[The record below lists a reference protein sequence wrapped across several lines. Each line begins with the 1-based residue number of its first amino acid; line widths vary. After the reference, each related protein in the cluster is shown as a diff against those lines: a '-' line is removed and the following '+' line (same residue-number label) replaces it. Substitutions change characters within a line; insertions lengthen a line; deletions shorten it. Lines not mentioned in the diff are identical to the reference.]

1 MRTKKGMIR
10 KLVFKKISTF
20 EKTVF
25 IMKSKF
31 SLLFIFLVVGQIFAQ
46 VETAKLDELIQKTLT
61 TFDVPGM
68 SVGVIKDGKVVYAKG
83 FGVRSLNTKQNM
95 DENTLVGIASN
106 SKGFTAT
113 ALAILADEGKLNF
126 DDKVTAY
133 IPEFQMYDPYVTQEI
148 TIKDLITHRA
158 GLGLGQ
164 GDLMFFPEGG
174 PLTIKDI
181 IHNVRY
187 LKPENPFR
195 TTLDYNNIMFIV
207 AGEVITRV
215 SGLSWAEFIEQ
226 KILQPVGMTSSFGSY
241 SRAKAAKVSNM
252 IEAHAPV
259 DGKAVQVPHDWNET
273 ANAAGGIMSNIK
285 DMTTWAAFLMNGF
298 TTKDGKKLV
307 SDKQIQQLWNL
318 QISTPV
324 ALKNPYDSNFGGYG
338 LGWFLT
344 DVKGHKQ
351 VYHTGGL
358 IGTVTQFTLIP
369 DMNLG
374 IVVLTNQQSGAAFSA
389 ITNTVKDAY
398 LGIPDRN
405 WLKSYGERM
414 AKMNEAYEKDKKE
427 IFAKSQAF
435 QNSKDCQPRPEQFVG
450 TYKDAWFGDVVISQ
464 EGKNYKI
471 FCKNSPR
478 LKGELLPYSAMTFIA
493 KWDDRS
499 YDADAFVIFSVDEN
513 GKAQSAKMKPISDV
527 TDFSFDFEDLDLQRA
542 K

>member
-1 MRTKKGMIR
+1 
-10 KLVFKKISTF
+10 
-20 EKTVF
+20 
-25 IMKSKF
+25 MKRNF
-31 SLLFIFLVVGQIFAQ
+31 SFLFILISIFSYSQI
-46 VETAKLDELIQKTLT
+46 EEKKLDELMQNTLK

-68 SVGVIKDGKVVYAKG
+68 SVGIIKDGTLVYAKG
-83 FGVRSLNTKQNM
+83 FGVSSLSSKNKM
-95 DENTLVGIASN
+95 DQNTLVGIASN

-113 ALAILADEGKLNF
+113 ALAILADEGKLSF
-126 DDKVTAY
+126 DDKVTQY
-133 IPEFQMYDPYVTQEI
+133 LPEFQMYDPYVTRNI

-174 PLTIKDI
+174 NLTVNDI

-187 LKPENPFR
+187 LKPENDFR

-207 AGEVITRV
+207 AGEIIHRV

-226 KILQPVGMTSSFGSY
+226 KILKPVGMNSSFGSY
-241 SRAKAAKVSNM
+241 NRAKAAKVTN
-252 IEAHAPV
+252 IIDAHAPV
-259 DGKAVQVPHDWNET
+259 DGRVVAVPHDWNET
-273 ANAAGGIMSNIK
+273 ANAAGGIISNIT
-285 DMTTWAAFLMNGF
+285 DMATWAEFLMNGF

-324 ALKNPYDSNFGGYG
+324 ALKNAYDSNFGGYG

-369 DMNLG
+369 DMKLG
-374 IVVLTNQQSGAAFSA
+374 IVVLTNQQSGAAFNT

-398 LGIPDRN
+398 LGVQDRN
-405 WLKSYGERM
+405 WLKTYGDRM
-414 AKMNEAYEKDKKE
+414 AKVDADFTKGKKE
-427 IFAKSQAF
+427 ILAKATAF
-435 QNSKDCQPRPEQFVG
+435 QKEKNLQPKPEQVVG
-450 TYKDAWFGDVVISQ
+450 TYRDAWFGEVIVAQ
-464 EGKNYKI
+464 EGKSYRI
-471 FCKNSPR
+471 YCKNSPR
-478 LKGELLPYSAMTFIA
+478 LKGELLPYSNNTFIA

-499 YDADAFVIFSVDEN
+499 YDADAFVIFNYDEN
-513 GKAQSAKMKPISDV
+513 GKAQSAKMKPISDI
-527 TDFSFDFEDLDLQRA
+527 TDFSFDFEDLDLKR
-542 K
+542 KD

>member
-1 MRTKKGMIR
+1 
-10 KLVFKKISTF
+10 
-20 EKTVF
+20 
-25 IMKSKF
+25 MKRNF
-31 SLLFIFLVVGQIFAQ
+31 SLLLLLISVFAFSQ
-46 VETAKLDELIQKTLT
+46 MEEKKLDELIQNTIK

-68 SVGVIKDGKVVYAKG
+68 SVGIVKDGKVIYAKG
-83 FGVRSLNTKQNM
+83 FGVRSLTTGQKM

-106 SKGFTAT
+106 SKGFTGT
-113 ALAILADEGKLNF
+113 ALAMLADDGKLSL
-126 DDKVTAY
+126 DDKVTKY
-133 IPEFQMYDPYVTQEI
+133 IPEFQMYDPYVSQEV

-174 PLTIKDI
+174 SLSVNDI

-207 AGEVITRV
+207 AGEVIHRV
-215 SGLSWAEFIEQ
+215 SGRTWSQFIEER
-226 KILQPVGMTSSFGSY
+226 ILKPVGMTSSFGSY
-241 SRAKAAKVSNM
+241 KNAKAANSLN
-252 IEAHAPV
+252 IIDAHAPV
-259 DGKAVQVPHDWNET
+259 NGKAVAVPHDWNET

-285 DMTTWAAFLMNGF
+285 DMTIWAEFLMNGF
-298 TTKDGKKLV
+298 TAKDGKKLV
-307 SDKQIQQLWNL
+307 SDKQIQQLLNL

-324 ALKNPYDSNFGGYG
+324 ALKNSYDSNFGGYG

-369 DMNLG
+369 DMKLG
-374 IVVLTNQQSGAAFSA
+374 IVVLTNQQSGAAFTA
-389 ITNTVKDAY
+389 VTNTLKDSY
-398 LGIPDRN
+398 LGYPDRN
-405 WLKSYGERM
+405 WLKNYADRT
-414 AKMNEAYEKDKKE
+414 AKMNTDFDKGKKE
-427 IFAKSQAF
+427 IFAKSEAF
-435 QNSKDCQPRPEQFVG
+435 KKDKNTQMKAEQIVG
-450 TYKDAWFGDVVISQ
+450 TYKDIWFGDVVISQ
-464 EGKNYKI
+464 EGNTFRI

-478 LKGELLPYSAMTFIA
+478 LKGELLPYSSNIMIV

-499 YDADAFVIFSVDEN
+499 YDADAFVNFNFDEN
-513 GKAQSAKMKPISDV
+513 GKAQSVKMKPISDI
-527 TDFSFDFEDLDLQRA
+527 TDFSFDFEDLDLKRV

>member
-1 MRTKKGMIR
+1 
-10 KLVFKKISTF
+10 
-20 EKTVF
+20 
-25 IMKSKF
+25 MKRQLSF
-31 SLLFIFLVVGQIFAQ
+31 LLILSSFLSFAQ
-46 VETAKLDELIQKTLT
+46 MEEKKLDELIQNTLK

-68 SVGVIKDGKVVYAKG
+68 SVGIVKDGKVIYAKG
-83 FGVRSLNTKQNM
+83 FGVSSLTTKNKM

-113 ALAILADEGKLNF
+113 ALAILADEGKINF
-126 DDKVTAY
+126 DDKVSKY
-133 IPEFQMYDPYVTQEI
+133 IPEFQMNDAYVSQEI

-174 PLTIKDI
+174 SFSVNDI

-207 AGEVITRV
+207 AGEIIHRV

-226 KILQPVGMTSSFGSY
+226 KIIKPVGMTSSFGSY
-241 SRAKAAKVSNM
+241 NRAKVAKVSN
-252 IEAHAPV
+252 IIDAHAPV
-259 DGKAVQVPHDWNET
+259 DGKVVQVPHDWNET
-273 ANAAGGIMSNIK
+273 ANAAGGIISNIK
-285 DMTTWAAFLMNGF
+285 DMSTWADFLMNGF

-369 DMNLG
+369 DLKLG
-374 IVVLTNQQSGAAFSA
+374 IIVLTNQQSGAAFTA
-389 ITNTVKDAY
+389 ITNTVKDSY
-398 LGIPDRN
+398 LGMPKKD
-405 WLKSYGERM
+405 WLKTYGDRM
-414 AKMNEAYEKDKKE
+414 AKVNADYEKGKKE
-427 IFAKSQAF
+427 IFAQSDLFKKDKKSQI
-435 QNSKDCQPRPEQFVG
+435 KPEQIAG
-450 TYKDAWFGDVVISQ
+450 TYLDPWFGEVVITK
-464 EGKNYKI
+464 EDDMLKI
-471 FCKNSPR
+471 TCKNSPR
-478 LKGELLPYSAMTFIA
+478 LKGELMPYSPNVMIA

-499 YDADAFVIFSVDEN
+499 YDADVFVNFNLDEN
-513 GKAQSAKMKPISDV
+513 GKAQGMKLKPISDI
-527 TDFSFDFEDLDLQRA
+527 TDFSFDFEDLDL
-542 K
+542 KKVK